1 MQDET
6 KTELQGILDYMDALE
21 SRYTPYEFFV
31 LTPNPQNAFNFVLN
45 NWTELKNKIEKI
57 LKENEQQQETS
68 VNSG

>member
-1 MQDET
+1 
-6 KTELQGILDYMDALE
+6 MDALE